1 VLTGFIN
8 DMAKVSIKSEIS
20 NALGLFFQYL
30 YTAMTTIAI
39 HIQAG
44 QLPFFDF
51 WVIILAKV
59 SYVMLNRWF
68 TDDYPMTPWC
78 LKCHASVIL
87 CYNHAVK

>member
-1 VLTGFIN
+1 MDRL
-8 DMAKVSIKSEIS
+8 
-20 NALGLFFQYL
+20 LLLFDYCR
-30 YTAMTTIAI
+30 
-39 HIQAG
+39 
-44 QLPFFDF
+44 FFKKKF
-51 WVIILAKV
+51 IILAKV